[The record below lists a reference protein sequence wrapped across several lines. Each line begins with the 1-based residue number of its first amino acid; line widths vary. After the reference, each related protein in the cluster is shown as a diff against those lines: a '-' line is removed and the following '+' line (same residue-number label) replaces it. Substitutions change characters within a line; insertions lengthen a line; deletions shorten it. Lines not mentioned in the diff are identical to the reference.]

1 MFDTA
6 GWIVAGIAVLLTGL
20 SKAGF
25 GGALGGLAVPFMSIW
40 LSPADAAAVMLPI
53 LCIMDVIGIR
63 AFWGK
68 WSTAEL
74 KLLLPSALVGIA
86 VGAIA
91 FGLLPEKA
99 VKAVVGAIAVLFSL
113 DRLFGL
119 RDKLRRGQSGS
130 PAVERFSGLF
140 WGATSGFTSTLA
152 HAGGPPVLVY
162 LLGRKLDKGTFVATT
177 VIFFTVIN
185 AAKLLPYIALGIF
198 SAHTLTTTLLLAP
211 LAPVGV
217 LAGMKLQRIIPE
229 RPFFLFATLFLG
241 LAGIKLLYDG
251 LI

>member
-1 MFDTA
+1 MFDTT

-20 SKAGF
+20 SKSGF
-25 GGALGGLAVPFMSIW
+25 GGALGGLAVPFMAIW
-40 LSPADAAAVMLPI
+40 ISPADAAAVMLPI

-68 WSTAEL
+68 WSRPEIT
-74 KLLLPSALVGIA
+74 LLIPSALLGIGVGSL
-86 VGAIA
+86 A
-91 FGLLPEKA
+91 FGLLSENA
-99 VKAVVGAIAVLFSL
+99 VKASVGAIAVLFAL
-113 DRLFGL
+113 DRFLGL
-119 RDKLRRGQSGS
+119 RNRLRLPEGASL
-130 PAVERFSGLF
+130 FSGLF

-185 AAKLLPYIALGIF
+185 AVKLIPYVALGIF
-198 SAHTLTTTLLLAP
+198 SANTLKMTLLLAP

-217 LAGMKLQRIIPE
+217 LAGMRLQHLIPE
-229 RPFFLFATLFLG
+229 RPFFLMSTALLG
-241 LAGIKLLYDG
+241 VSGLKLLYDG
-251 LI
+251 LV